1 MGDLVINPLP
11 QMAPV
16 SDMHDRQYEL
26 LAMTEHGPVVLLA
39 QSKPAA
45 VLLSPVQWD
54 AIAEALAQTHRH
66 IAPAERV
73 TPVHDDNEDE
83 VDAFAEIAALAQPLG
98 PADLSINFDRYTKRV
113 LDDEFTE

>member
-16 SDMHDRQYEL
+16 SDMRDRQSEL
-26 LAMTEHGPVVLLA
+26 LAMTLHGPVVLLA
-39 QSKPAA
+39 QSKAAA

-54 AIAEALAQTHRH
+54 AIAEALAQTQRNVVT
-66 IAPAERV
+66 AENGRSA
-73 TPVHDDNEDE
+73 HDDNE

-98 PADLSINFDRYTKRV
+98 PVDLSINFDKYTK
-113 LDDEFTE
+113 EFTA